1 MEKSYDFKLDLL
13 KVHKKDVR
21 KADLLP
27 TGEEYEIKSGLTLL
41 LPDFDED
48 EVILTA
54 ARDFIDYLFVSQ
66 GVSAMLSREEATGDV
81 LRISLNKD
89 LGEASGYMGYRIT
102 VTDTGITLEG
112 YDVRGVAQGLY
123 SLEDRM
129 NLRRAPYLKKGT
141 VCRRAVFKSR
151 RTNSPFGMLEYN
163 DAALSLIAH
172 YGMDTIDLWIDDG
185 YTTQRGDYID
195 LRLLSERAAK
205 YGLDVSVLIR
215 APHDKNPS
223 DEGAEEYYDAMY
235 GELMRACPRIKHIK
249 LLGETTHFKSRDP
262 NVTPSTV
269 SDGVP
274 TGKLSP
280 GWWPCRDYPEW
291 VAMIKRAIEK
301 HSKTA
306 KIIFSTYNWGFV
318 DEKERLSLIK
328 NLPDGII
335 LEATWDMY
343 HHSRSLS
350 TVKTVPDYSLSSVG
364 PGDYFAS
371 EARAVLRR
379 GGIELSANAQC
390 SGRTWDFGV
399 ASYEPMPGQWI
410 RRYEALVKAN
420 REWGLLHVFENIHYG
435 FYPSFIMDIEKEAFF
450 TGGEPLDTFLE
461 KILVRDFEENAEEV
475 GRACRLLDAA
485 ITHYVPTNEDMYSAY
500 RIGPAFPLVLDP
512 QTGKRGDRAHAMFGN
527 AMYNLV
533 YSPDDF
539 GECSLSGVRIFDE
552 LREGEVMRDLM
563 LRAIAVLEGCP
574 APNAK
579 LLKLLNL
586 VRFIYRCVL
595 TALAN
600 KTLHILKSKLAVAG
614 TRENAAALLTELE
627 ALLLSERENVLATI
641 PLVQYDSRL
650 GWEPSMEYVCD
661 EEALMWKLS
670 QLDHE
675 LTRYIPKLRAAND
688 MIDKF

>member
-1 MEKSYDFKLDLL
+1 MEKNYDFKTDLL
-13 KVHKKDVR
+13 TVHKRGVR
-21 KADLLP
+21 NPSLSPRPD
-27 TGEEYEIKSGLTLL
+27 EYEIRNGLTLL
-41 LPDFDED
+41 LPEYDED
-48 EVILTA
+48 DVILTA
-54 ARDFIDYLFVSQ
+54 ARDFLDYLFVSQ
-66 GVSAMLSREEATGDV
+66 GVSAMLSKGEATGDA
-81 LRISLNKD
+81 LCISLTTE
-89 LGEASGYMGYRIT
+89 LGEAAGYMGYRIT
-102 VTDTGITLEG
+102 VTDAGITLEG

-123 SLEDRM
+123 ALEDRM
-129 NLRRAPYLKKGT
+129 NLRRAPFLTKGT
-141 VCRRAVFKSR
+141 VARRAVFKSR

-172 YGMDTIDLWIDDG
+172 YGMDTIDLWIDDP
-185 YTTQRGDYID
+185 YTTQRKDYID
-195 LRLLSERAAK
+195 LRLLSERAAR

-215 APHDKNPS
+215 SSHDKNPT

-235 GELMRACPRIKHIK
+235 GELMRACPRIKYIK

-269 SDGVP
+269 ADGIP

-280 GWWPCRDYPEW
+280 GWWPCCDYPEW
-291 VAMIKRAIEK
+291 IAMIKRAIEK
-301 HSKTA
+301 HSKDA

-318 DEKERLSLIK
+318 DEKERLKLIK

-343 HHSRSLS
+343 QHSRSLN

-364 PGDYFAS
+364 PGDYFRS
-371 EARAVLRR
+371 EAIALAKR
-379 GGIELSANAQC
+379 GGIELSANAQT

-399 ASYEPMPGQWI
+399 VSYEPMPGQWI
-410 RRYEALVKAN
+410 RRYRALLDAH
-420 REWGLLHVFENIHYG
+420 RDWGLAHIFENIHYG
-435 FYPSFIMDIEKEAFF
+435 FYPSFIMDLEKEAFF
-450 TGGEPLDTFLE
+450 TGGAPLDTVL
-461 KILVRDFEENAEEV
+461 KDILARDFEENAEEV
-475 GRACRLLDAA
+475 GKACRLLDEA

-500 RIGPAFPLVLDP
+500 RIGPAYPLILDP

-527 AMYNLV
+527 ALYNAV

-552 LREGEVMRDLM
+552 MREGEQMRDLL
-563 LRAIAVLEGCP
+563 LRAIAVLEACP
-574 APNAK
+574 DPNRK

-600 KTLHILKSKLAVAG
+600 KTLHILRSRLAVAG
-614 TRENAAALLTELE
+614 TRENAAALLSELE
-627 ALLLSERENVLATI
+627 ALLLAERQNVEATI

-661 EEALMWKLS
+661 EEALRWKLS

-675 LTRYIPKLRAAND
+675 LTRYIPKLRSAND